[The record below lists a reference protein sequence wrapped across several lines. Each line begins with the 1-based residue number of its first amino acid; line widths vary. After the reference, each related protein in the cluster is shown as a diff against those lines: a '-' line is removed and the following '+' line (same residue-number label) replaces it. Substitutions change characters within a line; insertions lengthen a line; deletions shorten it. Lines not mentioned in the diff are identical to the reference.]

1 MRHVLLLLRGITSC
15 SSRRATMA
23 FLNKSGNRED
33 SAFSGQFS
41 LIYFLMADTDD
52 PVFSSSSPMA
62 FKIISLVLGAEGP
75 ASSLAAGFFS
85 LALAVLVVALGAFLA
100 TFFFLGASLVS
111 PSSSA
116 SSAVSPPSSSAEASA
131 SDSVSFLDFFFGD
144 STSSSVSSASD
155 TEAFAAFFPAAL
167 AGALAPFLPFVV

>member
-85 LALAVLVVALGAFLA
+85 LALTVLVVALGAFLA

-111 PSSSA
+111 PS

-155 TEAFAAFFPAAL
+155 TEAFAGFFPAAFL
-167 AGALAPFLPFVV
+167 AGALAPM